1 MDIEK
6 EFISAIKDLRNT
18 MNNNHVELIKTVN
31 DNKTEA
37 NEKHA
42 KLDKE
47 VYLVKY
53 KVTGIISLFMII
65 SAIIKDKLGL

>member
-1 MDIEK
+1 MDFEK
-6 EFISAIKDLRNT
+6 EALTAIREMRSAIT
-18 MNNNHVELIKTVN
+18 NNHNEVVKTIN

-37 NEKHA
+37 NAKHA

-53 KVTGIISLFMII
+53 KVTGIISLFMVIG
-65 SAIIKDKLGL
+65 AIIKDKIG